1 LAPAQQE
8 DGETSVVL
16 SIHPKWAE
24 LIYSGKKT
32 AELRKSFPKDFDP
45 ELDRVYLYE
54 TAPVKK
60 VTGFF
65 LLEHGHDEEEL
76 QCSDELFDD
85 VSKKSCVPRKQ
96 IDEYFKS
103 GNGKLEI
110 WRIRTA
116 VKFDAPFELH
126 EKRAPQSWM
135 YASVGYMEDG
145 K

>member
-1 LAPAQQE
+1 MNI
-8 DGETSVVL
+8 VL

-32 AELRKSFPKDFDP
+32 LELRKSFPKNFDP
-45 ELDRVYLYE
+45 ELDKVYLYE

-60 VTGFF
+60 VTGYFC
-65 LLEHGHDEEEL
+65 LEKRHEEEEL
-76 QCSDELFDD
+76 EIHILDDFFDEI
-85 VSKKSCVPRKQ
+85 SEKSCVPRKQ
-96 IDEYFKS
+96 IDEYLK
-103 GNGKLEI
+103 GGDLEI

-116 VKFDAPFELH
+116 VKFDKPFVLR

-135 YASVGYMEDG
+135 YANVGYMEEG